1 MRPVL
6 GELELPAVQ
15 QVTSMDRRDLV
26 THTVPGLSAS
36 VLQNLGRAASVVLIT
51 GLASGSQAQQLTE
64 QLDASLRDGTPLTFV
79 ADITADSKLDRVVA
93 TDLSLTDGAG
103 EPALTAYRIVLREF
117 TEPPPPADQSV
128 VEDGI
133 LDDAAG
139 LVGDLTLGLD
149 GASAFVAELSRVTA
163 GLGDLLTRLQR
174 VRDAAG

>member
-15 QVTSMDRRDLV
+15 QITSLDRRDLV
-26 THTVPGLSAS
+26 THTVPGLDAS
-36 VLQNLGRAASVVLIT
+36 VLQNLGRAACVVLIT
-51 GLASGSQAQQLTE
+51 GLASGSQAQQITE
-64 QLDASLRDGTPLTFV
+64 QLDTSLRDGNPLTFV
-79 ADITADSKLDRVVA
+79 ADVTADSKLDRVVV
-93 TDLSLTDGAG
+93 TDLSLTDVAG
-103 EPALTAYRIVLREF
+103 EPALTAYSIVLREF
-117 TEPPPPADQSV
+117 TEPPPPADPAAI
-128 VEDGI
+128 EGGI

-149 GASAFVAELSRVTA
+149 GVNAFVAELSRVTA